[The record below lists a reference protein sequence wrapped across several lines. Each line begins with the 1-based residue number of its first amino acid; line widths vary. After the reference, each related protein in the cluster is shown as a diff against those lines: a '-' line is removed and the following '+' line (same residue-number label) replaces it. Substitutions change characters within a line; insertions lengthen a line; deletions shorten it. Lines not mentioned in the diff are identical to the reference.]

1 MNNEKFNRGAEI
13 PGFQTGD
20 EYTTIIRRRI
30 SGGSSRKETPGL
42 PSLGRGRSPGGF
54 IRTQRKAGYRFRAGL
69 CFFYLFIF
77 NFSLLIVSF
86 PMQGEGTKEPEFIV
100 KNGYHFGVCVGYSD
114 AELVIEG
121 RKAAFK
127 KPSQP
132 PDSRYP
138 PVEVTRYLSSS
149 EYNILKNLIEATEF
163 VSAQDKYGCPDCYD
177 QGAEWLEVTTPRLEK
192 RIEMEYNALPPSI
205 ESLLIFMRKVR
216 ARLDES
222 RR

>member
-1 MNNEKFNRGAEI
+1 MPWSGRLLVFCSVIFNCLFLIVPSFLQG
-13 PGFQTGD
+13 
-20 EYTTIIRRRI
+20 
-30 SGGSSRKETPGL
+30 KET
-42 PSLGRGRSPGGF
+42 
-54 IRTQRKAGYRFRAGL
+54 AG
-69 CFFYLFIF
+69 
-77 NFSLLIVSF
+77 
-86 PMQGEGTKEPEFIV
+86 PEFIV

-121 RKAAFK
+121 RKATFK
-127 KPSQP
+127 KSSQP

-163 VSAQDKYGCPDCYD
+163 VSAQDRYGCPDCYD

-216 ARLDES
+216 ARLDEN

>member
-1 MNNEKFNRGAEI
+1 M
-13 PGFQTGD
+13 
-20 EYTTIIRRRI
+20 
-30 SGGSSRKETPGL
+30 
-42 PSLGRGRSPGGF
+42 
-54 IRTQRKAGYRFRAGL
+54 RTQRKAGYHFRAGL

-86 PMQGEGTKEPEFIV
+86 SAQGNPLREKETKEPEFIV

-127 KPSQP
+127 KSSQP

-138 PVEVTRYLSSS
+138 PVEVTRYLSPS

-163 VSAQDKYGCPDCYD
+163 VSAQDRYGCPDCYD

-216 ARLDES
+216 ARLDEN